1 MKSRDEVIGSVVER
15 VIPEGWSLLRAGT
28 VSEDDVAAWDT
39 LWRSVNSY
47 MVGAVTDV
55 NGYATVNEGRT
66 ENTGRMRLVIRQDA
80 PAEDVAKLKATIAE
94 RDETIRWYKQLEAS
108 SKARIAELE
117 LAVARS
123 KGEIDALRGDRDL
136 YKKRH
141 GELTVK
147 INAVKKAWEGA

>member
-15 VIPEGWSLLRAGT
+15 VIPEGWHVLRNSQAQSLDLMECSGLWVPVGSFAGHP
-28 VSEDDVAAWDT
+28 VSADG
-39 LWRSVNSY
+39 R
-47 MVGAVTDV
+47 VG
-55 NGYATVNEGRT
+55 GS
-66 ENTGRMRLVIRQDA
+66 LVIRRNA